1 MLDRT
6 VEEFYKVYEIEPCIR
21 KGQTYMSGDM
31 RLAQVT
37 AQEDMYPK
45 LYDYTY
51 LRLLTLIYQGEFN
64 AIYTNGFRIPSDI
77 TLNTLKELILEHLIS
92 FEDKYNHERVREIV
106 NAPMNVEV
114 I

>member
-1 MLDRT
+1 MLDRII
-6 VEEFYKVYEIEPCIR
+6 EEFYKVYEIQPSVR
-21 KGQTYMSGDM
+21 KGEKYIDGNFRM
-31 RLAQVT
+31 AEII
-37 AQEDMYPK
+37 AEEDMYPR

-64 AIYTNGFRIPSDI
+64 AIYTNGFRIPNDI
-77 TLNTLKELILEHLIS
+77 TLNTLRELILEHLTC

-106 NAPMNVEV
+106 KAPMNVEV

>member
-6 VEEFYKVYEIEPCIR
+6 MEEFYKVYEIEPCIR
-21 KGQTYMSGDM
+21 KGQTYMTGDM
-31 RLAQVT
+31 RLAQVI

-51 LRLLTLIYQGEFN
+51 LRLL
-64 AIYTNGFRIPSDI
+64 AYTSQNQEYERFELPEVG
-77 TLNTLKELILEHLIS
+77 LECLKECILSWYLRNKHMVNIE
-92 FEDKYNHERVREIV
+92 KVREIV

>member
-6 VEEFYKVYEIEPCIR
+6 VEEFYKVYEIEPCVR
-21 KGQTYMSGDM
+21 KGHTHWTSGM
-31 RLAQVT
+31 RLAQVI

-77 TLNTLKELILEHLIS
+77 TLNTLRELILEHLIS
-92 FEDKYNHERVREIV
+92 FEWKAVLRF
-106 NAPMNVEV
+106 
-114 I
+114 

>member
-6 VEEFYKVYEIEPCIR
+6 IEEFYKVYEIQPSVR
-21 KGQTYMSGDM
+21 KGDVYFDGNLRIS
-31 RLAQVT
+31 AQV
-37 AQEDMYPK
+37 AEEDMMPK

-77 TLNTLKELILEHLIS
+77 TLNTGKELILEHLIS

-106 NAPMNVEV
+106 GSPMNVEV